1 MNITKEKLQE
11 IAEELYAEAEEDVKD
26 MDEESQNF
34 LLTIHGVSIKKT
46 QNFIE
51 KKFKVEE

>member
-1 MNITKEKLQE
+1 MNITKEKLRE

-26 MDEESQNF
+26 MDEESQKF
-34 LLTIHGVSIKKT
+34 LLTIHGVSIKNT

-51 KKFKVEE
+51 KIFKVEE

>member
-34 LLTIHGVSIKKT
+34 LLTIHGVSIKNT

-51 KKFKVEE
+51 KIFKAEE